1 MTHLACMAL
10 PWHHLHTFIHIFS
23 KAVNHSGSTWRED
36 VSPLQEQTSCL
47 KIWNTLISKVDCF
60 LHSFSTLQ
68 LTPGSPRA
76 HTNSTQLN
84 SSCKP
89 LIFTNLLRSAFN
101 RELASSRLVF
111 GIGILQTRENI
122 NQKNSLF
129 ACDYFFAYSSSR
141 IRKIISSSLCTGQK
155 EKKNKQT
162 GNCTGF
168 SSFLSFLSGLE
179 KEDAHLNVCTK
190 GHC

>member
-1 MTHLACMAL
+1 MTSSAYLYVNTMS
-10 PWHHLHTFIHIFS
+10 TVEVS
-23 KAVNHSGSTWRED
+23 KAGFKKSCTFETPLAQST
-36 VSPLQEQTSCL
+36 S
-47 KIWNTLISKVDCF
+47 
-60 LHSFSTLQ
+60 
-68 LTPGSPRA
+68 LTPTTFPNRCVPLSTAKPASP
-76 HTNSTQLN
+76 
-84 SSCKP
+84 
-89 LIFTNLLRSAFN
+89 
-101 RELASSRLVF
+101 RLVF

-155 EKKNKQT
+155 EKKKKTTKT

-168 SSFLSFLSGLE
+168 SSFLSFLPGLE